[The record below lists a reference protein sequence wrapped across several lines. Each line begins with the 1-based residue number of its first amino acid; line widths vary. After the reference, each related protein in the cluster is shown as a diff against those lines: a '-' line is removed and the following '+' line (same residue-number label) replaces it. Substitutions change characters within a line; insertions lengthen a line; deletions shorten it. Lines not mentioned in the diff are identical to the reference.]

1 MVLAIN
7 GGTPV
12 RDVQNSPWPAWPMW
26 GDEERTGL
34 LEVLESGVWSYNG
47 PKEQEFLR
55 RFQEYLGVKHAL
67 LVANGTVSMQLALEA
82 LDIGFG
88 DEVIVPGITWQA
100 TAAAVADVNAVP
112 VLVDVEPDTWCMSP
126 QSFEA
131 AITSRTRA
139 VIPVHLYGNI
149 ADMDAIVEIARRHG
163 LHVIEDAAH
172 KHGAEWNGIRVG
184 GLGDIGSFSMQL
196 SKIMTAGEGGAV
208 TTNDY
213 ELWYRLDALRNCGRR
228 PENTETDK
236 SSGDYGEEGDLIQS
250 GNYRIT
256 EFQAAVLLG
265 QLTRL
270 ESLNRTRETNGRY
283 LDSLLSAVPGC
294 HPMKDDPRET
304 KKSYF
309 NYAFRIDEKELGI
322 SVSLFR
328 QALSAELGIGVNA
341 CYQPLNDCMLYR
353 PQTKKRHRLNDE
365 YWDALNPAR
374 FELPESQQA
383 FHHTSVALTH
393 RVLMG
398 SSEDMEQ
405 IAEAVRKV
413 IDNKKELRQRERG

>member
-1 MVLAIN
+1 MVLALN
-7 GGTPV
+7 GGTPL
-12 RDVQNSPWPAWPMW
+12 RDVQNGPWPAWPVW
-26 GDEERTGL
+26 GEEERQGL
-34 LEVLESGVWSYNG
+34 LEVLESGTWSYNG

-55 RFQEYLGVKHAL
+55 RWREYLGVSHAL

-82 LDIGFG
+82 LDIGVG

-112 VLVDVEPDTWCMSP
+112 VLVDVEPDTWCISP
-126 QSFEA
+126 AGFEA
-131 AITSRTRA
+131 AITPRTRA

-149 ADMDAIVEIARRHG
+149 ADMDAIGETARRHG
-163 LHVIEDAAH
+163 LAIIEDAAH
-172 KHGAEWNGIRVG
+172 KHGAEWNGVRVG
-184 GLGDIGSFSMQL
+184 ALGDIGSFSLQL
-196 SKIMTAGEGGAV
+196 SKIMTAGEGGAI

-213 ELWYRLDALRNCGRR
+213 DLWYRLDALRNCGRR

-265 QLTRL
+265 QLGRL

-283 LDSLLSAVPGC
+283 LDSLLKGLPGC
-294 HPMKDDPRET
+294 HAMKDDFRET

-309 NYAFRIDEKELGI
+309 NYAFRIDEDELGI
-322 SVSLFR
+322 SVGLFR
-328 QALSAELGIGVNA
+328 RALSAELGIGVNA

-353 PQTKKRHRLNDE
+353 PQTKKRHRLNEE
-365 YWDALNPAR
+365 YWNALNPAR
-374 FELPESQQA
+374 FKLPESERA
-383 FHHTSVALTH
+383 FYHTSVALPH
-393 RVLMG
+393 RILMG
-398 SSEDMEQ
+398 SPEDMEQ

-413 IDNKKELRQRERG
+413 IDNRGELRQGERR